1 LYETIRLT
9 TRRLLGR
16 AYERFWKLPGWL
28 VLVYI
33 GGGPD
38 VGRERAVGVPGGGLA
53 SKVCGAVSFLFLKCV
68 SNENPK
74 TVRSLVA
81 RVE

>member
-28 VLVYI
+28 VVVVGWIGVAMMLVASVLLVYLA
-33 GGGPD
+33 
-38 VGRERAVGVPGGGLA
+38 AVLLA
-53 SKVCGAVSFLFLKCV
+53 RF
-68 SNENPK
+68 
-74 TVRSLVA
+74 VA
-81 RVE
+81 L